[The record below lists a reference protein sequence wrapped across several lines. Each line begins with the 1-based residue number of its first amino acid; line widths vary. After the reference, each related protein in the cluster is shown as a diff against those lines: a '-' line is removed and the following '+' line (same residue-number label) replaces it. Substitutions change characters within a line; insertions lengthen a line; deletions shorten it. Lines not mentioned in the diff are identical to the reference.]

1 VGGIKIKAPK
11 IRVPTVKQ
19 IFKDPVKSLAQVLP
33 YAIAIG
39 PGGLVASNVVKKFTD
54 QATAKLP
61 DVPYFA
67 EPRQAQE
74 ALVKGQLGAAEKFSA
89 GLGDRLRGE
98 MESERLGLA
107 DEVGEAQRQARAG
120 ASARGMLYSGQRMK
134 AEGDIANEAA
144 NRLAQARSQAIQR
157 AMGQEQAM
165 FAQPLQSRANIA
177 ETAMNQQGLLDR
189 YKQETESQRARLLQA
204 GMASVGT
211 GLGEGL
217 GNLASGKRF
226 RG

>member
-1 VGGIKIKAPK
+1 MGFKIKVPRIKDVIKNPIKALPFAPLWAGAGSGGIVSSLIGKKISDAYS
-11 IRVPTVKQ
+11 Q
-19 IFKDPVKSLAQVLP
+19 
-33 YAIAIG
+33 
-39 PGGLVASNVVKKFTD
+39 
-54 QATAKLP
+54 KLP
-61 DVPYFA
+61 EVPYYA

-189 YKQETESQRARLLQA
+189 YKQETDAQRTKLLQG
-204 GMASVGT
+204 GMASIGEGIGT
-211 GLGEGL
+211 GLG
-217 GNLASGKRF
+217 NVASGKRF